1 MRKFSCFMAV
11 LAALAAPA
19 ALAHS
24 GAQSAAGIVAGFI
37 HPFTGLDHLAAMV
50 AVGLWAALAAPQRVW
65 SLPVAFV
72 LVMALGAALGVAGVS
87 PPDMEIGIAAS
98 VLLLGGLLAAMARL
112 PLSSAVALVGL
123 FALLHGFAHGRE
135 MAADADFAV
144 YAAGFVA
151 ATGMLHL
158 FGIGLGRLL
167 LRAPVL
173 YRGAGGL
180 IGAWGVYLLMAPG

>member
-1 MRKFSCFMAV
+1 MHRRISLFAGLVTMMV
-11 LAALAAPA
+11 PA
-19 ALAHS
+19 AYAHT
-24 GAQSAAGIVAGFI
+24 GVHAVAGFAVGFI

-65 SLPVAFV
+65 SLPAAFMA
-72 LVMALGAALGVAGVS
+72 VMALGAALGVAGV
-87 PPDMEIGIAAS
+87 PLPDMETGIAAS
-98 VLLLGGLLAAMARL
+98 VLLLGGLLTTMARL
-112 PLSSAVALVGL
+112 PLVSAVALVGL

-135 MAADADFAV
+135 MAADVDFAV

-173 YRGAGGL
+173 YRGVGGM
-180 IGAWGVYLLMAPG
+180 IGAWGAFLLMAPG